1 MKDEE
6 LKKYRSL
13 KKTGR
18 LIILP
23 ENMDDGDL
31 IWRLGLDGNI
41 SQHMLVNWIVF
52 TGRLFG
58 KISVDGEEE
67 LFEPSDIDRWIFRT
81 REEAEARREKLDEL
95 LFWKDGLLF
104 WKEGDSDTSNN
115 REDVLGKDDTGE
127 DVGEKR
133 IQLDTDLYD
142 TPTA

>member
-1 MKDEE
+1 MNEE
-6 LKKYRSL
+6 LKRYRSL

-23 ENMDDGDL
+23 ENLDDGDL

-41 SQHMLVNWIVF
+41 TQHMLVNWIVF

-58 KISVDGEEE
+58 KISVNGEEE
-67 LFEPSDIDRWIFRT
+67 LFAPEDIDRWIFRT
-81 REEAEARREKLDEL
+81 REEAEVRRAKLAEE
-95 LFWKDGLLF
+95 LFW
-104 WKEGDSDTSNN
+104 EEVDSNSNDN

-142 TPTA
+142 TSTA